1 MKKILMTLSVMAVMT
16 SMAFADVAIE
26 WMGYWGGYNNTVAN
40 PLTGTSSS
48 DSIRAGNSVIW
59 QLVWAGNDGAQ
70 AANMFNAGSG
80 YVSGNDQVLATRTM
94 AAGTG
99 LITAPEDSTQW
110 DEWLYKDV
118 QVGSRIYINS
128 SWGFGEGYVY
138 QRVFQGTPTYGSWY
152 YTSGLLA
159 VDTGIN
165 LSNPGSQQ
173 VFYTE
178 TGYLGW
184 NNSSPENRG
193 YKPLDQFA
201 VPEPATMSL
210 LGLGALVMA
219 IRRRRS

>member
-99 LITAPEDSTQW
+99 MITASEDGTQW
-110 DEWLYKDV
+110 DEFHYGGTAQGDYLY
-118 QVGSRIYINS
+118 SNL
-128 SWGFGEGYVY
+128 SWALGEGYV
-138 QRVFQGTPTYGSWY
+138 
-152 YTSGLLA
+152 
-159 VDTGIN
+159 
-165 LSNPGSQQ
+165 
-173 VFYTE
+173 
-178 TGYLGW
+178 
-184 NNSSPENRG
+184 
-193 YKPLDQFA
+193 
-201 VPEPATMSL
+201 
-210 LGLGALVMA
+210 
-219 IRRRRS
+219 

>member
-1 MKKILMTLSVMAVMT
+1 MKKILMAMLAFTVMASAALAAVGI
-16 SMAFADVAIE
+16 D
-26 WMGYWGGYNNTVAN
+26 WLGYWGGYNNTVAN
-40 PLTGTSSS
+40 PLTGVSSS

-70 AANMFNAGSG
+70 AADMFNAGSG

-99 LITAPEDSTQW
+99 MITASEDGTQW
-110 DEWLYKDV
+110 DEFLYGGTAQGDYLY
-118 QVGSRIYINS
+118 SNL
-128 SWGFGEGYVY
+128 SWALGEGYVY

-152 YTSGLLA
+152 YTSGLLQVNTA
-159 VDTGIN
+159 WVNTD
-165 LSNPGSQQ
+165 PGTQQ
-173 VFYTE
+173 IFYTE

-184 NNSSPENRG
+184 NNSSPEDRG
-193 YKPLDQFA
+193 YKPLEQFA